1 METSPTYI
9 ISDVFFDFGR
19 FEPIFD
25 DCSIFRT
32 SVLCVHDSLQG
43 RFFSDYGSAV
53 GFIRTT
59 LGEMNFPF
67 RFSLD
72 YIVVD
77 DNPDCAGIECFPLN
91 VSVRVS

>member
-1 METSPTYI
+1 MKTSPTYI

-19 FEPIFD
+19 FEPIFN
-25 DCSIFRT
+25 DCCIFRT
-32 SVLCVHDSLQG
+32 SVRRVHESLQG
-43 RFFSDYGSAV
+43 RSFSDYCSAV

-59 LGEMNFPF
+59 LGEMNCPF

-77 DNPDCAGIECFPLN
+77 NPDCDGIECFPLKI
-91 VSVRVS
+91 SVRVS

>member
-1 METSPTYI
+1 
-9 ISDVFFDFGR
+9 
-19 FEPIFD
+19 
-25 DCSIFRT
+25 
-32 SVLCVHDSLQG
+32 
-43 RFFSDYGSAV
+43 
-53 GFIRTT
+53 
-59 LGEMNFPF
+59 MNFPF